1 MTHMLSGASI
11 VSLKF
16 VFVVRV
22 RVRSGILDHVCTD
35 TITRMALAF
44 GSLSS
49 LQDIFQQSNQ
59 EDFYE
64 QSIGARRDLL
74 QRYQ

>member
-1 MTHMLSGASI
+1 
-11 VSLKF
+11 
-16 VFVVRV
+16 
-22 RVRSGILDHVCTD
+22 
-35 TITRMALAF
+35 MALAF